1 MLEATC
7 HCGAVKIR
15 VSVEPAWLNECNCS
29 ICRRLGTLWAYYHPS
44 EATFVEGAGT
54 TAAYLWGDRGLEFHH
69 CPTCGCTT
77 HWEPVR
83 KEGAERMAV
92 NARLMDPKAIAGIRV
107 RHFDGAESWKYLD

>member
-29 ICRRLGTLWAYYHPS
+29 ICRRLGTLWSYYHPS
-44 EATFVEGAGT
+44 KVTFVKGAGT
-54 TAAYLWGDRGLEFHH
+54 TVAYLWGDRGLEFHH

-92 NARLMDPKAIAGIRV
+92 NARLMDPERIAGIRV